1 MADKQDR
8 RSNIGLMIPD
18 VNFAFFNGHRW
29 TSLWLGY
36 SGIWVLG
43 YALPNHDDRAF
54 ARSAGHR
61 QHHVIPCACVIINPQ
76 AVTG

>member
-29 TSLWLGY
+29 TTLWLGY
-36 SGIWVLG
+36 SGIWVIG
-43 YALPNHDDRAF
+43 YGLPKSEDRAF
-54 ARSAGHR
+54 GR
-61 QHHVIPCACVIINPQ
+61 
-76 AVTG
+76 